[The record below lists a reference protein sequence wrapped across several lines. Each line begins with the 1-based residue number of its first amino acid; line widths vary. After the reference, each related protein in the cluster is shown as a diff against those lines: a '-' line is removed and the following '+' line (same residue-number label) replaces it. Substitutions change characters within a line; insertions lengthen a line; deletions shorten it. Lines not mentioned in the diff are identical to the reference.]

1 MMILSGGIS
10 MKPRRRRTAMR
21 PQPKPAWPPPRRNRS
36 AGRRRATALG
46 ISYRQYVLEIME
58 RGRYLSKDDLN

>member
-1 MMILSGGIS
+1 ML
-10 MKPRRRRTAMR
+10 RA
-21 PQPKPAWPPPRRNRS
+21 
-36 AGRRRATALG
+36 RRAAALG